1 MDINKNLKHMKRFI
15 LRLLFLC
22 ICFCGSLGVHAT
34 QKWAAYATSYK
45 KGNGEWSKRI
55 SCNIPIVIVNDN
67 KGRKL
72 LNIFYSDDNVESF
85 LIQEKK
91 KNNDGSIN
99 LICKNIVT
107 NEPAFFLFTVSKG
120 TTYLFMQT
128 VTNFCVSFELIHQE

>member
-1 MDINKNLKHMKRFI
+1 MKRFI
-15 LRLLFLC
+15 LRLIFLS
-22 ICFCGSLGVHAT
+22 ICFCGSLGVHAA

-45 KGNGEWSKRI
+45 KGNGAWSKRI
-55 SCNIPIVIVNDN
+55 SCNIPIIIVNDN